1 MKKVITFIAILCVII
16 IGFSIL
22 NYLSFHKK
30 VLSRKSTELL
40 KDSLLLRQVE
50 MQGLLLQKKSVLDS
64 ICLYNKTSDSIIQ
77 EEIQKIRDNSDKI
90 LKFQKKIFQNSK
102 E

>member
-22 NYLSFHKK
+22 NNISFHKK
-30 VLSRKSTELL
+30 ILSRKSTELL

-50 MQGLLLQKKSVLDS
+50 MQGLLLQKIGIGLDM
-64 ICLYNKTSDSIIQ
+64 LIQ
-77 EEIQKIRDNSDKI
+77 
-90 LKFQKKIFQNSK
+90 
-102 E
+102 